1 MNICICNQTRTV
13 IVYNSETILFQIN
26 MEISVMPLLLRGGSE
41 GVPRPPGGTEK
52 CKIDLFGHVQSPKY
66 LLGENFYLE
75 TITKSIKCQEKKNY

>member
-1 MNICICNQTRTV
+1 
-13 IVYNSETILFQIN
+13 

-75 TITKSIKCQEKKNY
+75 ILFLVYMIISFILFLSFQIF